1 MTNDLHVGITKFRWD
16 LNTFWKTF
24 VNRPRTSD
32 FYNLDT
38 AARELRYHKD
48 VLNQVLE
55 LRGLA
60 QGIEGILDTQPLKG
74 LNQKES

>member
-1 MTNDLHVGITKFRWD
+1 MTI
-16 LNTFWKTF
+16 
-24 VNRPRTSD
+24 PSD

-38 AARELRYHKD
+38 AARELRYYKD

-60 QGIEGILDTQPLKG
+60 QGIEGILDTQPFKG